1 MGEPPYHRLGVAQVA
16 AANIAEP
23 ESRAWSEMML
33 RVRFDDDDADVR
45 REAASCFGRLRD
57 ETIGTCLAHETCLR
71 IWLRTPSPPQLP
83 LDNASDG
90 AHGLQRMNKMDEN
103 DLAR

>member
-1 MGEPPYHRLGVAQVA
+1 MKRTCVFRFERPA
-16 AANIAEP
+16 
-23 ESRAWSEMML
+23 L
-33 RVRFDDDDADVR
+33 R
-45 REAASCFGRLRD
+45 
-57 ETIGTCLAHETCLR
+57 
-71 IWLRTPSPPQLP
+71 LP